1 MAKDR
6 PQWLTDLS
14 NGFKRHRQGRTGWM
28 VELHRDRLRVI
39 SGELTQVAWTCNGCW
54 RPVTGL
60 AGYYQVPSLHSDLSS
75 LMMGKQ
81 VLLLSPVPLL

>member
-39 SGELTQVAWTCNGCW
+39 SGELPPPSLTQVAWTCNGCW
-54 RPVTGL
+54 RLGCGARSFEGL
-60 AGYYQVPSLHSDLSS
+60 ATLKLRN
-75 LMMGKQ
+75 L
-81 VLLLSPVPLL
+81 

>member
-6 PQWLTDLS
+6 PQWLKDLS

-39 SGELTQVAWTCNGCW
+39 SGELPPPA
-54 RPVTGL
+54 
-60 AGYYQVPSLHSDLSS
+60 
-75 LMMGKQ
+75 
-81 VLLLSPVPLL
+81 